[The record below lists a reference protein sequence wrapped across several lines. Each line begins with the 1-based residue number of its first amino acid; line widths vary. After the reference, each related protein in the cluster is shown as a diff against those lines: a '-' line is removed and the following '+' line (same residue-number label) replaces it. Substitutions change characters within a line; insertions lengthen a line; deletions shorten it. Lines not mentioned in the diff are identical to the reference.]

1 MNKQK
6 LVIDVKNRVIIHAKA
21 KFRDELNL
29 KDGEEYCMKKG
40 RGRKLIIEFE
50 KKEDK

>member
-6 LVIDVKNRVIIHAKA
+6 LVIDVNNRVIVHIKA
-21 KFRDELNL
+21 RYRDDLNL

-40 RGRKLIIEFE
+40 RGRRLIIEFE